1 MCRRSIG
8 RKLRSAA
15 SGESGARGRGTN
27 IQDVRGVTGNQLN
40 NNRRTTSNRSTILRQ
55 QHAASQPEQVSTDN
69 HRQPQAT
76 T

>member
-1 MCRRSIG
+1 MSRGSFR

-15 SGESGARGRGTN
+15 SEESGARGRGTN
-27 IQDVRGVTGNQLN
+27 IQDIRGVTGNQLN
-40 NNRRTTSNRSTILRQ
+40 NSRRTTSSRSTILRQ
-55 QHAASQPEQVSTDN
+55 QHAASQPEQISTDN